1 MDTTYPREGTE
12 TYFCFALL
20 SLLSNL
26 TQLIPARGRKR
37 FDLLFFRHL
46 YPTQLIPARGRKRLR
61 RIGRSSRVPD
71 TTYPREGTETPTP
84 PQSRQSGRT
93 QLIPARGRK
102 RCGASGGQAV
112 CRDTTYPREGTETYF
127 RPRGLALAG
136 RHNLS
141 PRGDGN
147 VYSSV
152 RAVMRSVTQLI
163 PARGRKLIPKKDG
176 GGKLATQLI
185 PARGRKPGH
194 WVCVSW
200 CCIDTTYPRE
210 GTETHGF
217 ATHRNLDNGT
227 QLIPARGRKRLPA
240 AFEPNFRKT
249 QLIPARGRKPGP
261 ERGALLRLLDTTY
274 PREGT
279 ETPYR
284 AR

>member
-1 MDTTYPREGTE
+1 MILSEPGPIPQAPVGQFCRHNLSPRGDGNFDFLAVKLRLVRHNLSPRGDGNSRDVLIFQPTALTQLIPARGRKQRDLCSKYLLYMDTTYPREGTE

-112 CRDTTYPREGTETYF
+112 CRDTTYPREGTET
-127 RPRGLALAG
+127 
-136 RHNLS
+136 
-141 PRGDGN
+141 
-147 VYSSV
+147 
-152 RAVMRSVTQLI
+152 
-163 PARGRKLIPKKDG
+163 
-176 GGKLATQLI
+176 
-185 PARGRKPGH
+185 
-194 WVCVSW
+194 
-200 CCIDTTYPRE
+200 
-210 GTETHGF
+210 
-217 ATHRNLDNGT
+217 
-227 QLIPARGRKRLPA
+227 
-240 AFEPNFRKT
+240 
-249 QLIPARGRKPGP
+249 
-261 ERGALLRLLDTTY
+261 
-274 PREGT
+274 
-279 ETPYR
+279 
-284 AR
+284 

>member
-1 MDTTYPREGTE
+1 MAATCMAVCKGSRKKIRGIFISSCHLPVAVECDIVILSEPGPIPQAPVGQFCRDTTYPREGTETSILAVLPPACRDTTYPREGTE

-112 CRDTTYPREGTETYF
+112 CRDTTYPREGTET
-127 RPRGLALAG
+127 
-136 RHNLS
+136 
-141 PRGDGN
+141 
-147 VYSSV
+147 
-152 RAVMRSVTQLI
+152 
-163 PARGRKLIPKKDG
+163 
-176 GGKLATQLI
+176 
-185 PARGRKPGH
+185 
-194 WVCVSW
+194 
-200 CCIDTTYPRE
+200 
-210 GTETHGF
+210 
-217 ATHRNLDNGT
+217 
-227 QLIPARGRKRLPA
+227 
-240 AFEPNFRKT
+240 
-249 QLIPARGRKPGP
+249 
-261 ERGALLRLLDTTY
+261 
-274 PREGT
+274 
-279 ETPYR
+279 
-284 AR
+284 

>member
-1 MDTTYPREGTE
+1 MGSFADTTYPREGTETSTSMDTLPSAGLSRHNLSPRGDGNIKGPRGDKGDAGHNLSPRGDGNFFCRDGTLGIRDTTYPREGTE

-112 CRDTTYPREGTETYF
+112 CRDTTYPREGTETC
-127 RPRGLALAG
+127 
-136 RHNLS
+136 
-141 PRGDGN
+141 
-147 VYSSV
+147 
-152 RAVMRSVTQLI
+152 I
-163 PARGRKLIPKKDG
+163 PL
-176 GGKLATQLI
+176 
-185 PARGRKPGH
+185 
-194 WVCVSW
+194 
-200 CCIDTTYPRE
+200 
-210 GTETHGF
+210 
-217 ATHRNLDNGT
+217 
-227 QLIPARGRKRLPA
+227 
-240 AFEPNFRKT
+240 
-249 QLIPARGRKPGP
+249 
-261 ERGALLRLLDTTY
+261 
-274 PREGT
+274 
-279 ETPYR
+279 
-284 AR
+284 